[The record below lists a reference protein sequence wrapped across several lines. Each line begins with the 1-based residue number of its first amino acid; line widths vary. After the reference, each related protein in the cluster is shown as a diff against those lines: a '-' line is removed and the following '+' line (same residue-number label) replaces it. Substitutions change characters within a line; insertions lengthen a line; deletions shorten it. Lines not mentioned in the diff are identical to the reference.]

1 MKRISQHKKRPSVS
15 KKGLKPRRRYF
26 KTIKSLKKSKIGIDS
41 PYNSN
46 QYLIENSSSP
56 FLDENDDDFDTGFVP
71 SALILVK
78 DPDDL
83 IDEDS
88 LSLKKISFCSTR
100 GESLNIDSHL
110 IIEQP
115 YLI

>member
-1 MKRISQHKKRPSVS
+1 MPQHKKRPSVS
-15 KKGLKPRRRYF
+15 KKGLKPHRRHF

-71 SALILVK
+71 SASILVK

-83 IDEDS
+83 IDS
-88 LSLKKISFCSTR
+88 VSLKKISFCSTR
-100 GESLNIDSHL
+100 SESLNIDSHL